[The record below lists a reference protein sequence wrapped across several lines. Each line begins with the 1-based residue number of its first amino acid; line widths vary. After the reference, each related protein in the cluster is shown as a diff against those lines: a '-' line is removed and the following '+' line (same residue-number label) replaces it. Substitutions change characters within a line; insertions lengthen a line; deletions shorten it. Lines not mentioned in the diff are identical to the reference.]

1 MKRRQGFQSW
11 RVPVSATVQ
20 TLVDFNGTDGSQ
32 PQYVNLLIDA
42 NGDLFGTTEHGG
54 PGGYGTVFEITDSA
68 LTGYASTPTTLATF
82 TNSTGEN
89 PYSGLLMDAQGNLF
103 GTTVGGGDSNFG
115 TAFEISFMPTT
126 GYSNTPTTI
135 ANFSVTSSGAPVY
148 AALVADSNG
157 NLFGTSVSG
166 GAFGSGN
173 LFEIPYSALSGYSA
187 TAVPIVSFTDGASP
201 YESLTIDANGDL
213 FGTASQGGATGRGE
227 VYELAYNPST
237 GYAATPAVL
246 ASFTGIN
253 GEIPIGSLIADSN
266 GNLFGTTVL
275 GGAYINDGVFEI
287 NAGTVF
293 EIVAGSGSITTL
305 ASFNGSDGQYPEGSL
320 IEDAQGNLFGTT
332 EAGGTYNDGTVFEIA
347 AGSGKISD
355 LFNFDGA
362 NGQYLEGGLTAD
374 SAGNLFGVTSGGG
387 PAMVQYLKSQIAAS
401 FPSAS
406 IPAPESVP
414 T

>member
-135 ANFSVTSSGAPVY
+135 AIFLAPVY
-148 AALVADSNG
+148 RAAPLGPVTYSKSLTARCRVIRPQ
-157 NLFGTSVSG
+157 LFRSSVS
-166 GAFGSGN
+166 
-173 LFEIPYSALSGYSA
+173 P
-187 TAVPIVSFTDGASP
+187 
-201 YESLTIDANGDL
+201 
-213 FGTASQGGATGRGE
+213 
-227 VYELAYNPST
+227 
-237 GYAATPAVL
+237 
-246 ASFTGIN
+246 
-253 GEIPIGSLIADSN
+253 
-266 GNLFGTTVL
+266 TVQ
-275 GGAYINDGVFEI
+275 ARMR
-287 NAGTVF
+287 A
-293 EIVAGSGSITTL
+293 
-305 ASFNGSDGQYPEGSL
+305 
-320 IEDAQGNLFGTT
+320 
-332 EAGGTYNDGTVFEIA
+332 
-347 AGSGKISD
+347 
-355 LFNFDGA
+355 
-362 NGQYLEGGLTAD
+362 
-374 SAGNLFGVTSGGG
+374 
-387 PAMVQYLKSQIAAS
+387 
-401 FPSAS
+401 
-406 IPAPESVP
+406 
-414 T
+414 